1 MQIAVISDLHLGA
14 KDRLDRFHRTPD
26 GEAELMAALGR
37 LERAVDRVVL
47 CGDIFET
54 LRGPVPGPMQG
65 QLQAAMNAYPEL
77 TKRIVHDARYRIVP
91 GNHDTL
97 NTTVFSV
104 PEMHWES
111 DHGLRIVFFHGH
123 QNDRLARGKAP
134 MSRLGVWLG
143 GVLERAGLPVTQK
156 VDAQRGGHYDGVE
169 PDTPG
174 LDPRRLE
181 LASVAMGRRLGAD
194 VVVNGHT
201 HDACHHE
208 VGDTVYLNSGTWLNG
223 RREAVLIDT
232 ETRHFEILRNP

>member
-14 KDRLDRFHRTPD
+14 KDRLDRFHRYPD
-26 GEAELMAALGR
+26 AEAELMASLGR

-54 LRGPVPGPMQG
+54 LRGPRPGPMQA
-65 QLQAAMNAYPEL
+65 QLQAALDAYPEL
-77 TKRIVHDARYRIVP
+77 ARRIVHDERYRIVP

-97 NTTVFSV
+97 TEARFEA
-104 PEMHWES
+104 PQMHWEA

-123 QNDRLARGKAP
+123 QSDRLARGRAP
-134 MSRLGVWLG
+134 MSRLGVWAG
-143 GVLERAGLPVTQK
+143 GVLERMGVPVTQR
-156 VDAQRGGHYDGVE
+156 VDAQRGRAYPE
-169 PDTPG
+169 PDAPG

-181 LASVAMGRRLGAD
+181 LVSVATGRGLGAD

-201 HDACHHE
+201 HDAVHRE

-232 ETRHFEILRNP
+232 EARRFEILRDP